1 MILNKHRT
9 SLFILSVVFAVFGAL
24 FVGKSVQAAP
34 VVNKILPGIMPAY
47 IENYLLSCG
56 GTNNASAQIGW
67 LSLQGQPTQTVIDVP
82 NGTSNIQ
89 LQYNVV
95 GIVCRASSMGG
106 LVSTT
111 NGIIASVPSS
121 LGIAGLTAT
130 YNYGKTNGDYS
141 LGTPIVF
148 TYTPAAPFT
157 TSTDVSIGMTEKR
170 INSYSIS
177 TRYRCVTN
185 PGDVNFRTPISNTD
199 FGACRSTGAP
209 VFTIRVN
216 VPPGGNAPLG
226 TIDVANCDTWSGWAF
241 DQDSINTSIKVHV
254 YTGASAGQPGSVFV
268 GEFSA
273 DQLRGDVNTKL
284 GIGGNHGFNISVPAP
299 YHSVNTTIW
308 VYAIGVDSS
317 GNQDGIN
324 AFIGS
329 RSYTGCKPPPVVA
342 CSIAPIAILAGSSA
356 SPSVTIKH
364 NGPALAPA
372 ANVAGALTVQGQPS
386 DSIGASLANGAS
398 VTKTGTS
405 RTYVTAGTYTIT
417 GSFVATSSV
426 STTNFSCASTLTVTL
441 PPPVISCV
449 VGITSI
455 EEGGST
461 AVPVTVRHDGPAY
474 APGVNYAA
482 KIAIVSQPIQNLSGS
497 LANGSSVTLATATN
511 TYPLQGVYA
520 VTVRVTGTGGGF
532 VTSAACNGTVT
543 VLRRP
548 YIRAYGNDIQAG
560 LGFYNSAGTCNTGVG
575 NIRAYTRDGAG
586 SYAGSGS
593 QLGIFARGQIT
604 GFRSASM
611 RADALLLP
619 EILSLANTTAVNRSI
634 GQFGGSF
641 GSGSCINDYWSK
653 SINATVLSSQNI
665 DLAALPNGRYY
676 VKQSTPGTPVSVTGL
691 IPNGRRIALYVEGNA
706 FIRGGA
712 SVGYASSSWANRA
725 EIPSLYIIT
734 KGNIMIGSDV
744 KNLDGNYIAQNS
756 NVIDGRITTC
766 ADPNTLQTYA
776 TNATFLIN
784 CTNKLTINGSFSAQ
798 HVNFLRVAGT
808 TRLAVPS
815 ESSTSSNATEVFVYS
830 LDTFLGDQAIE
841 GHHQQTYDSIT
852 ALPPSL

>member
-1 MILNKHRT
+1 MNKYKYSIVIACLTLLISASFVFSGKVYADNANPPGLGTSAADDAAEARLSASCPSALSAGLHTLHIIYPDPAISTASGQLTFTLKAGARVCDAVNRYGVHQVITSLRPVTAAEWPGCDGTASISGISLPYDFDPAGQRIRGASGLDYSDVRSLSNVTATGLKTGCNGFQYTYCAYSRT
-9 SLFILSVVFAVFGAL
+9 SPAGSVSSSCA
-24 FVGKSVQAAP
+24 GKDYFT
-34 VVNKILPGIMPAY
+34 I
-47 IENYLLSCG
+47 
-56 GTNNASAQIGW
+56 
-67 LSLQGQPTQTVIDVP
+67 
-82 NGTSNIQ
+82 
-89 LQYNVV
+89 
-95 GIVCRASSMGG
+95 
-106 LVSTT
+106 
-111 NGIIASVPSS
+111 
-121 LGIAGLTAT
+121 T
-130 YNYGKTNGDYS
+130 YN
-141 LGTPIVF
+141 
-148 TYTPAAPFT
+148 
-157 TSTDVSIGMTEKR
+157 
-170 INSYSIS
+170 
-177 TRYRCVTN
+177 
-185 PGDVNFRTPISNTD
+185 
-199 FGACRSTGAP
+199 
-209 VFTIRVN
+209 
-216 VPPGGNAPLG
+216 
-226 TIDVANCDTWSGWAF
+226 
-241 DQDSINTSIKVHV
+241 
-254 YTGASAGQPGSVFV
+254 
-268 GEFSA
+268 
-273 DQLRGDVNTKL
+273 
-284 GIGGNHGFNISVPAP
+284 
-299 YHSVNTTIW
+299 
-308 VYAIGVDSS
+308 
-317 GNQDGIN
+317 
-324 AFIGS
+324 
-329 RSYTGCKPPPVVA
+329 PPVVA
-342 CSIAPIAILAGSSA
+342 PVPVVSCSISNIAITAGSSASAVAALKHSGPTGAPDVTVGGILKVQGRSDEAVNVAVSNGTTKNVTGTSYVYTVPGTYSMSGSFTATSSAGNISFECSGTITVKLPAPTVSCSIAPIAILAGSSA

-482 KIAIVSQPIQNLSGS
+482 KIVIVSQPIQNLSGS

-560 LGFYNSAGTCNTGVG
+560 LGFYNSAGTCSTGVG

-712 SVGYASSSWANRA
+712 SVGYVSSNWANRA

-756 NVIDGRITTC
+756 NATDGRITTC

-776 TNATFLIN
+776 TNASFLIN

-815 ESSTSSNATEVFVYS
+815 ESSTSSNAAEVFVYS